1 MAKLLIDES
10 PLTVL
15 PSLVKLVGLEK
26 ALVLQQVHYACQQ
39 PRSGKMLSDGKKY
52 VWNTYEGWQTEYFP
66 FWSTKNIQKHFLK
79 LEADGYLI
87 SCQPRLKYGDATKY
101 YRVDEDFLADQTH
114 SLPEWMPSSTPV
126 DDGIYQS
133 RPSLKGN
140 KDFNKDTLSSAGAT
154 PQENESDNH
163 TQTIPYPPLQ
173 SEKKSPPPRRPM
185 TPDEAA
191 AYLDTAPAPA
201 PPDPEFQ
208 TPAMVA
214 YFDHFPTALPNGEF
228 VRLINA
234 HCVNL
239 EAWKKTL
246 TIAIAAKWRNIYNV
260 QAFTETYDR
269 EVKKLA
275 PKQIG
280 IYEHPKVNKPKF
292 LH

>member
-1 MAKLLIDES
+1 MSAKWMGYFFDETDLQGSELLLALAIADHADADGKCFPGVEKLAKKIRLKPRQTQVLLKRLEEKGVVKIEHGQGRGHTSHYALQKVQSSAPITDEEKVHS
-10 PLTVL
+10 GDIKGAFSRQEKVHSGAPPIYKDE
-15 PSLVKLVGLEK
+15 PSLEPSERTVE
-26 ALVLQQVHYACQQ
+26 
-39 PRSGKMLSDGKKY
+39 
-52 VWNTYEGWQTEYFP
+52 
-66 FWSTKNIQKHFLK
+66 
-79 LEADGYLI
+79 I
-87 SCQPRLKYGDATKY
+87 S
-101 YRVDEDFLADQTH
+101 
-114 SLPEWMPSSTPV
+114 
-126 DDGIYQS
+126 
-133 RPSLKGN
+133 
-140 KDFNKDTLSSAGAT
+140 LSSAGAT

-269 EVKKLA
+269 EVKKIA